1 MIDERYIRNLEAL
14 SKEECLKLKNFKVG
28 VIGCG
33 GLGGYII
40 EMLGRIGIGYIAAVD
55 GDVFQKSNLNR
66 QILSSSLSIGK
77 NKAREAKERMM
88 YVNPDVYVEAFEEM
102 LNENNAKK
110 ILKNLDLVIDALDS
124 IDSRFLLQSK
134 AKEFNIPLIH
144 GSIGGWFGQVTT
156 ILPGDDTLKFIYKE
170 GIKSGI
176 EKKLGNPSFIPPLI
190 ASIQVSEAV
199 KLLLNRGELLRKKI
213 LFIDILNNE
222 FNIIE
227 VQK

>member
-1 MIDERYIRNLEAL
+1 MIDERYIRNIEAL

-88 YVNPDVYVEAFEEM
+88 YVNPDVKVESFEEM
-102 LNENNAKK
+102 LNENNAEK

-134 AKEFNIPLIH
+134 AKEYNIPLIH

-199 KLLLNRGELLRKKI
+199 KLLLNRGEILRKKI
-213 LFIDILNNE
+213 LFIDVLNND
-222 FNIIE
+222 FHIIE
-227 VQK
+227 V

>member
-66 QILSSSLSIGK
+66 QILSSNLSIGK
-77 NKAREAKERMM
+77 NKAMEAKERMM

-134 AKEFNIPLIH
+134 AKEYNIPLIH

-199 KLLLNRGELLRKKI
+199 KLLLNRGEILRKKI
-213 LFIDILNNE
+213 LFIDVLNND

-227 VQK
+227 V

>member
-1 MIDERYIRNLEAL
+1 MIDERYIRNMEAL

-66 QILSSSLSIGK
+66 QILSSNLSIGK
-77 NKAREAKERMM
+77 NKAREAKDRMM
-88 YVNPDVYVEAFEEM
+88 YVNPDVKVESFEEM
-102 LNENNAKK
+102 LNENNAEK

-134 AKEFNIPLIH
+134 AKEYNIPLIH

-190 ASIQVSEAV
+190 ASIQVSEAI
-199 KLLLNRGELLRKKI
+199 KLLLNKGDILRKKI
-213 LFIDILNNE
+213 LFIDILNND

-227 VQK
+227 V